1 MNPRTRLPQV
11 NEADSGAL
19 YSPLGETV
27 NNRAA
32 PAQMRAAAD
41 HHFSRTG
48 LSDAGSCFLNVIRE
62 TEGFANGGKNNGS
75 IFLRF
80 LLQGIEI
87 NYAIDFSETSANK
100 NGDS

>member
-32 PAQMRAAAD
+32 PTQMRAAAD
-41 HHFSRTG
+41 HHFFRTG
-48 LSDAGSCFLNVIRE
+48 LPNPGGYFLNVIYQ
-62 TEGFANGGKNNGS
+62 TKGVAHGGGNNGRVLLH
-75 IFLRF
+75 IFL
-80 LLQGIEI
+80 
-87 NYAIDFSETSANK
+87 
-100 NGDS
+100 